1 MRLEKRSKMAA
12 EPEVPEAQ
20 IEVDIWEE
28 EDEGDQCTPDTDES
42 PAGLVDKESQCNLS
56 CNDPYNID
64 QFQLD
69 PEAVN
74 FYTSFSNYDH
84 FMAFFYCLGP
94 SVNELNYQCSSIEP
108 KNQLFLTLI
117 KLRRCKE
124 DFELS
129 RLFKVSVS
137 TVSRIIT
144 TWINFM
150 FFQLK
155 ELPMWASKEIVQEYM
170 PQNFKEKFPSTRVI
184 LDATEIPI
192 EKPSNVNSQAATWS
206 TYKHKNT
213 VKSMI
218 GCTPRGAVSYV
229 SDAYVGSTS
238 DRQIIER
245 SELLD
250 RKMFEP
256 NDSIMADRGIMVQDL
271 FASLDVFVNTPTM
284 LKGRSQLDPEE
295 IVRDRRV
302 ASKRIHVER
311 VIGLAKTFK
320 ILKREMCQSKVPLAS
335 RIIFVCFAINNFR
348 GSIVSKYA

>member
-1 MRLEKRSKMAA
+1 
-12 EPEVPEAQ
+12 
-20 IEVDIWEE
+20 
-28 EDEGDQCTPDTDES
+28 
-42 PAGLVDKESQCNLS
+42 
-56 CNDPYNID
+56 
-64 QFQLD
+64 
-69 PEAVN
+69 
-74 FYTSFSNYDH
+74 
-84 FMAFFYCLGP
+84 
-94 SVNELNYQCSSIEP
+94 
-108 KNQLFLTLI
+108 
-117 KLRRCKE
+117 
-124 DFELS
+124 
-129 RLFKVSVS
+129 
-137 TVSRIIT
+137 
-144 TWINFM
+144 
-150 FFQLK
+150 
-155 ELPMWASKEIVQEYM
+155 M

-184 LDATEIPI
+184 LDAMEIPI

-206 TYKHKNT
+206 SNKHKNT

-256 NDSIMADRGIMVQDL
+256 NDSIMGDRGIMVQDL
-271 FASLDVFVNTPTM
+271 FASFDVFVNTPTM
-284 LKGRSQLDPEE
+284 LKARSQLDPEE